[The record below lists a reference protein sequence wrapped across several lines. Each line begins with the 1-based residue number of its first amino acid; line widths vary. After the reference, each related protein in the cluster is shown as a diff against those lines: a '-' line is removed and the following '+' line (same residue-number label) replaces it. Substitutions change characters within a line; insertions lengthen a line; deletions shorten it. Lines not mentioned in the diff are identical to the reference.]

1 MCDGRH
7 RSQAGALR
15 TIELHAPH
23 PHRCQESCMLAR
35 TYAVVALAGLLG
47 SAAANAADLDVGVS
61 GLRSQQGKLRVAVI
75 AAPAQLDGAQPPV
88 QAQTVPITSTTPQI
102 QFKNLAPGRYAVMI
116 NHDENSN
123 GKLDTNLIGMPVEGY
138 GFSNN
143 PTGMRKPGFDEIVF
157 ELPAAGK
164 RISVQMR

>member
-1 MCDGRH
+1 
-7 RSQAGALR
+7 
-15 TIELHAPH
+15 
-23 PHRCQESCMLAR
+23 MLAR
-35 TYAVVALAGLLG
+35 TLACAVALVSLLG
-47 SAAANAADLDVGVS
+47 SAAAYAADLDVGVS
-61 GLRSQQGKLRVAVI
+61 GLRSQQGKLRIAVI
-75 AAPAQLDGAQPPV
+75 ASAAQLESAQPPV
-88 QAQTVPITSTTPQI
+88 QAQTVPITSATPRI
-102 QFKNLAPGRYAVMI
+102 QFKDLAPGRYAVMI

-157 ELPAAGK
+157 DLPAAGK

>member
-1 MCDGRH
+1 
-7 RSQAGALR
+7 
-15 TIELHAPH
+15 
-23 PHRCQESCMLAR
+23 MLAR
-35 TYAVVALAGLLG
+35 TYVVVALVGLLG
-47 SAAANAADLDVGVS
+47 SAGIQAADLDVGVS
-61 GLRSQQGKLRVAVI
+61 GLRSQQGKLRIAVI
-75 AAPAQLDGAQPPV
+75 ASAAQLESAQPPV
-88 QAQTVPITSTTPQI
+88 QAQTVPITSATPHI

-143 PTGMRKPGFDEIVF
+143 PTGMRKPSFDEIVF
-157 ELPAAGK
+157 DLPAAGK

>member
-1 MCDGRH
+1 MLHKTC
-7 RSQAGALR
+7 ALV
-15 TIELHAPH
+15 TIV
-23 PHRCQESCMLAR
+23 S
-35 TYAVVALAGLLG
+35 LLG
-47 SAAANAADLDVGVS
+47 CGITHAADLDVGVS

-88 QAQTVPITSTTPQI
+88 QAQTVPITSSTPQI
-102 QFKNLAPGRYAVMI
+102 QFKSLAPGRYAVMI

-143 PTGMRKPGFDEIVF
+143 PTGMRKPDFDEIVF

-164 RISVQMR
+164 RINVQMR

>member
-1 MCDGRH
+1 MLHKTC
-7 RSQAGALR
+7 AL
-15 TIELHAPH
+15 
-23 PHRCQESCMLAR
+23 
-35 TYAVVALAGLLG
+35 VALVSLLG
-47 SAAANAADLDVGVS
+47 SGIAHAADLDVGVS
-61 GLRSQQGKLRVAVI
+61 GLRSQQGKLRIAVI
-75 AAPAQLDGAQPPV
+75 ASPAQLESAQPPV
-88 QAQTVPITSTTPQI
+88 QAQTVPITGATPHI

-143 PTGMRKPGFDEIVF
+143 PTGMRKPSFDEIVF
-157 ELPAAGK
+157 DLPPAGK